1 MEIDLRHLRL
11 VTAVAE
17 HGSVT
22 RAASA
27 LGMAQPALTA
37 QLNRIDAALGGSVF
51 VRDRRGARPTPLGD
65 LVLRHARVLL
75 PAMDAFAEDVRRHVA
90 GRDDAVT
97 SLRVGTVATVLGGI
111 FLNRLR
117 ADLPG
122 VALTSFTA
130 WSADEAARR
139 LASGALDLAL
149 VGACENEVL
158 PTDGDVVWSRL
169 FTDPVFVLLADDH
182 WLADHDVVP
191 LGELAHEYWLSA
203 PGEGCFER
211 CFVAACVR
219 SGFTPREVSET
230 ERAAAIEQVRGG
242 HAVGLV
248 QPLLLDAPGVRPVAL
263 EGEPL
268 SWTQYVGWRR
278 DAVDR
283 LDVDAVRRAALDAH
297 AEAVHRTPA
306 YERYLAAGVDPAV
319 VDRATGAAS

>member
-11 VTAVAE
+11 VTVVAE

-22 RAASA
+22 RAAAA

-37 QLNRIDAALGGSVF
+37 QLNRIDDALGGSVF
-51 VRDRRGARPTPLGD
+51 VRDRRGARPTTLGD

-75 PAMDAFAEDVRRHVA
+75 PAMDAFGEDVRRHVS
-90 GRDDAVT
+90 GRTDVVT

-117 ADLPG
+117 ADLTG
-122 VALTSFTA
+122 IALTSFTA
-130 WSADEAARR
+130 WSAQEANRR
-139 LASGALDLAL
+139 LAAGDLDLAL

-158 PTDGDVVWSRL
+158 PTEGDVVWTRL
-169 FTDPVFVLLADDH
+169 FTDPVFVLLSDEH
-182 WLADHDVVP
+182 RLAGNTVVP
-191 LGELAHEYWLSA
+191 LGELASEYWLSA

-230 ERAAAIEQVRGG
+230 ERASAIEQVRGN

-248 QPLLLDAPGVRPVAL
+248 QPLLLDQPGVTPVAL

-268 SWTQYVGWRR
+268 AWTQYVGWRR
-278 DAVDR
+278 DAASR
-283 LDVDAVRRAALDAH
+283 FDVDVVQAAAHEAHRQAV
-297 AEAVHRTPA
+297 ERTPA
-306 YERYLAAGVDPAV
+306 YARYLAERVAD
-319 VDRATGAAS
+319 

>member
-11 VTAVAE
+11 VTVVAE

-22 RAASA
+22 RAAAA

-37 QLNRIDAALGGSVF
+37 QLNRIDDALGGSVF

-75 PAMDAFAEDVRRHVA
+75 PAMDALGEDVRRHVS
-90 GRDDAVT
+90 GRTDVVT

-117 ADLPG
+117 ADLTG
-122 VALTSFTA
+122 IALTSFTA
-130 WSADEAARR
+130 WSAGEATRR
-139 LASGALDLAL
+139 LAAGDLDLAL
-149 VGACENEVL
+149 VGACRNEVL
-158 PTDGDVVWSRL
+158 PTDGDVVWTRL
-169 FTDPVFVLLADDH
+169 FTDPVFVLLSENHA
-182 WLADHDVVP
+182 LADQDTVP
-191 LGELAHEYWLSA
+191 LAELAGEYWLSA

-230 ERAAAIEQVRGG
+230 ERASAIEQVRDN
-242 HAVGLV
+242 HAVALV
-248 QPLLLDAPGVRPVAL
+248 QPLLLDQPGVTPVAL

-268 SWTQYVGWRR
+268 AWTQYVGWRR
-278 DAVDR
+278 DAETR
-283 LDVDAVRRAALDAH
+283 FDVEAVRAAAH
-297 AEAVHRTPA
+297 EAHRQAVLRTPA
-306 YERYLAAGVDPAV
+306 YERHLARG
-319 VDRATGAAS
+319 

>member
-11 VTAVAE
+11 VTVVAE
-17 HGSVT
+17 QGSVT
-22 RAASA
+22 RAAAA

-37 QLNRIDAALGGSVF
+37 QLNRIDDALGGTVF

-75 PAMDAFAEDVRRHVA
+75 PAMDAFGEDVRRHVS
-90 GRDDAVT
+90 GRADAVS
-97 SLRVGTVATVLGGI
+97 SLRVGTVATVLGGL

-117 ADLPG
+117 ADLAG

-149 VGACENEVL
+149 VGACENETL
-158 PTDGDVVWSRL
+158 PTDGDVVWTEL
-169 FTDPVFVLLADDH
+169 FTDPVFVLLTEEH
-182 WLADHDVVP
+182 RLAGRDEIP
-191 LGELAHEYWLSA
+191 LGELAGEYWLSA

-263 EGEPL
+263 EGRPL
-268 SWTQYVGWRR
+268 AWTQYVGWRR

-283 LDVDAVRRAALDAH
+283 FDGDLVRRAALAAH
-297 AEAVHRTPA
+297 EEAVDRTPA
-306 YERYLAAGVDPAV
+306 YARYLAGHEDL
-319 VDRATGAAS
+319 AS